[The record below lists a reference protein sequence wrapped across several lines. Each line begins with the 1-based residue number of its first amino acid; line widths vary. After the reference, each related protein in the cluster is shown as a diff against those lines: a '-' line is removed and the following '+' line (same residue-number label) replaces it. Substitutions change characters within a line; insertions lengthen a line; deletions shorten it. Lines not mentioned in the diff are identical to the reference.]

1 MSWMAWGNY
10 ASVREESVVRP
21 LRLLSPSPPALCPT
35 AAPNRNRP
43 VAQTAP
49 NRHLLANFFVCKL
62 FGFGNMA
69 IETRNDIDVNKNVI
83 DGIFCGIDVS

>member
-1 MSWMAWGNY
+1 
-10 ASVREESVVRP
+10 
-21 LRLLSPSPPALCPT
+21 
-35 AAPNRNRP
+35 

-49 NRHLLANFFVCKL
+49 NRHLLANFSYATL

-69 IETRNDIDVNKNVI
+69 IETRNDIDVNENVI

>member
-1 MSWMAWGNY
+1 
-10 ASVREESVVRP
+10 
-21 LRLLSPSPPALCPT
+21 
-35 AAPNRNRP
+35 

-49 NRHLLANFFVCKL
+49 NRHLLANFFVCRL